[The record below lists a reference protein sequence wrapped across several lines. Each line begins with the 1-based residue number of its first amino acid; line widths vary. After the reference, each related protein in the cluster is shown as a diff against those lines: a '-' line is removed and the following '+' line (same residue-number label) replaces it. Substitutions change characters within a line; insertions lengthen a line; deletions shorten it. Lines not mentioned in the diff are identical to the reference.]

1 MFQRITKRHRPQ
13 WKIGD
18 TTGLVPE
25 SMNLKYL
32 EGKKFCVVFV
42 KQTDENDPDSQISMK
57 CLHGRAN
64 IDRHGKLNVEGPEFS
79 FPVPATASKQI
90 MPSDGT
96 PMLKDAE
103 FFVMCKVSGMDL

>member
-1 MFQRITKRHRPQ
+1 
-13 WKIGD
+13 
-18 TTGLVPE
+18 
-25 SMNLKYL
+25 MNLQYL

-42 KQTDENDPDSQISMK
+42 KQADENDPASQISLK

-96 PMLKDAE
+96 AMLKDAE
-103 FFVMCKVSGMDL
+103 YFVMCKVSGMDL